1 MSAVP
6 AELPDNVEA
15 LKALVREQA
24 QRIERDSAH
33 IENLTERVDALRG
46 QIRILL
52 DHRFGRA
59 SERIALD
66 DASQA
71 GLFDEAE
78 QIVQTEDTE
87 PEDDENDG
95 IEVKGHRRR
104 PKRAPLPDHLPRID
118 IEHDLA
124 DDEKVCPHDGSALV
138 RIGQE
143 TSEQLDI
150 VPAKVQVLRHIR
162 HKYACP
168 CCDQSIRLAP
178 RPQPLLPKSQ
188 ASAGML
194 SYLVTSKFV
203 DGLPLY
209 RLENML
215 GRVAIDVPRQTLAG
229 WMIATGQRI
238 EPLIDR
244 LKLRLLSSAVIQM
257 DETTVQV
264 LKEPGRTPES
274 KSYMW
279 VRTAGDEQGTPIRLF
294 DYAPS
299 RSGQVPMALLEG
311 FAGTLHTDGYD
322 GYDAVARTN
331 KLKRAYCWAH
341 ARRHFVNA
349 LKAMGISIKQL
360 PAKPPAKAKRLLKA
374 IRFIQQL
381 YGVEAKAKDMSAPE
395 RAHLRQTEAVPILQ
409 DLRDWMEEL
418 VPKVLPSS
426 GLGKALAYLNEHW
439 DGLIVYVKDG
449 DVAMD
454 TNRTENSIRPFVL
467 GRKAWLFAASVA
479 GAKSSAAL
487 YSLVETAK
495 ANGHE
500 PYAYLR
506 EVFERLPLANTDAE
520 IDALLPWNLA
530 RA

>member
-1 MSAVP
+1 MSALP
-6 AELPDNVEA
+6 AELPDDIEA
-15 LKALVREQA
+15 LKALVRQQEH
-24 QRIERDSAH
+24 RIERDSAH
-33 IENLTERVDALRG
+33 IEDLRQRVDALQG

-59 SERIALD
+59 SERIALE

-78 QIVQTEDTE
+78 QILETA
-87 PEDDENDG
+87 DEESENEG
-95 IEVKGHRRR
+95 VEVKGHRRR

-118 IEHDLA
+118 IEHDLP
-124 DDEKVCPHDGSALV
+124 DSEKVCPHDGSALV

-178 RPQPLLPKSQ
+178 RPQTLLPKSQ

-194 SYLVTSKFV
+194 AYLVTSKFV

-244 LKLRLLSSAVIQM
+244 LNQKLLASAVIQM

-264 LKEPGRTPES
+264 LKEPGRSPES

-331 KLKRAYCWAH
+331 ELKRAYCWAH

-349 LKAMGISIKQL
+349 LKAMGISIKHL
-360 PAKPPAKAKRLLKA
+360 PAKPLPKAKRLLKA

-381 YGVEAKAKDMSAPE
+381 YGIEAKAREMSAAD
-395 RAHLRQTEAVPILQ
+395 RAHLRQTEAVPILK
-409 DLRDWMEEL
+409 DLRDWMQEL

-439 DGLIVYVKDG
+439 DGLTVYVKDG
-449 DVAMD
+449 DIAMD

-506 EVFERLPLANTDAE
+506 EVFERLPSADTDAE